1 MVALRRLVA
10 LWSYGC
16 GVKIEERDSK
26 SFKKESYK
34 RKEPDSSTT
43 KKKKKKKKKKRK
55 EPELLFTSTFFLSD
69 ILLLLEESTMRSKSI
84 PMKGTIFSNRNMVIT
99 N

>member
-1 MVALRRLVA
+1 MKREIAKAL
-10 LWSYGC
+10 
-16 GVKIEERDSK
+16 KK
-26 SFKKESYK
+26 SPIREKNQIHQQ
-34 RKEPDSSTT
+34 P
-43 KKKKKKKKKKRK
+43 KKKKKKKRK

>member
-43 KKKKKKKKKKRK
+43 KKKKKKKRK

>member
-43 KKKKKKKKKKRK
+43 KKKKKKKSK